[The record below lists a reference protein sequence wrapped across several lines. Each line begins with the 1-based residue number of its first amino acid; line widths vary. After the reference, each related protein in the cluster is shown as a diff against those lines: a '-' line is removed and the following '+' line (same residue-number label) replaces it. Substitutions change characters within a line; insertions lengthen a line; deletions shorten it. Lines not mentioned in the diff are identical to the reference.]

1 MNTKATERADTLREG
16 DQILM
21 PDDVTWATIERIWQ
35 EPGTGRLFL
44 AHVEGGFSR
53 KSPEAQ
59 VRTRRAS

>member
-1 MNTKATERADTLREG
+1 MLREG

-21 PDDVTWATIERIWQ
+21 PDDVTWATIERIWE
-35 EPGTGRLFL
+35 EPPTGRLFL

-53 KSPEAQ
+53 KDPGAL